1 MVGGIR
7 RLSPPVRDT
16 WSVKAAKI
24 IVSSVS
30 LGQKLLS

>member
-1 MVGGIR
+1 MAGGVR
-7 RLSPPVRDT
+7 HLSPPVRGI
-16 WSVKAAKI
+16 WSIKTAKI